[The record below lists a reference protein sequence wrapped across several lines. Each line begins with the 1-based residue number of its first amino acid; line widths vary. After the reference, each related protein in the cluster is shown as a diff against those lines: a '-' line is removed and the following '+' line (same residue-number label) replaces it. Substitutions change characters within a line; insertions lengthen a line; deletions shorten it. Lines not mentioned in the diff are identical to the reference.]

1 MNKIFV
7 QIFIPMT
14 VWAMPAAAQQIALE
28 PSSPST
34 TKPLVESASNEP
46 AGTKK
51 GMTGLPV
58 LAEEG
63 YWIEGAPINEVFQY
77 LARCASLQYFHNNEL
92 DTPEYVVTGH
102 LKLDNP
108 RQQMEELAVVYGLNV
123 YQQDATISLVTEQQQ
138 SRLPVEVMSYQLK
151 YLRGASL
158 NRSASG
164 SSSSSSGA
172 SGAKSSGGGG
182 GGSPAGGGGSASS
195 AGLADFEKLKS
206 IIKPMLT
213 REVGMIE
220 FEEKTNTLLVT
231 DNKVKLE
238 RVSKL
243 LLEIDKPKPQIMINV
258 RVLRVK
264 RGQGRLTGVDWSSA
278 LGTAGISISATQSLN
293 ALFNL
298 PNSSSLS
305 VSGPTDG
312 PTSTI
317 KKEYTPG
324 SGLIFDSAKAQV
336 ILRALESS
344 NLVSQEACPTIITE
358 DNEQGIISIVDRFPI
373 LVATVTNSAG
383 VQNISEQVRY
393 KIDESDADAT
403 QSPEKSREIGVT
415 LSVTPTL
422 LPDGTVRM
430 KLRPRVAKII
440 EFVAGKSSTGSVG
453 NSYPRVSESTVEAIS
468 RIPSGQSLFL
478 GGFYDYN
485 NTGDR
490 NKVPILGDL
499 PFIKKLFG
507 NNSKQMEQLSLVFVI
522 TPSVYDAGDIGDIQ
536 SINADVG
543 EYSQMPRDDAAAN
556 SQLLPEASWLK
567 AESATPFQPE
577 QVNSTVT
584 DAKSAEPG
592 WIGRLFSRKPKM
604 TKAPVAEPTKTYPT
618 FSQGSRS
625 KR

>member
-1 MNKIFV
+1 MNRTAV
-7 QIFIPMT
+7 QLFILMT
-14 VWAMPAAAQQIALE
+14 VCAMPGLAQQVGLE
-28 PSSPST
+28 SAPPSAI
-34 TKPLVESASNEP
+34 KQIVESALTEP
-46 AGTKK
+46 ATAKK

-63 YWIEGAPINEVFQY
+63 YWIEKAPINEVFQY

-92 DTPEYVVTGH
+92 DLPEYVVTGH

-108 RQQMEELAVVYGLNV
+108 RQQMEELAVVYGLSV

-138 SRLPVEVMSYQLK
+138 SRLPVEVMSYQLQ

-158 NRSASG
+158 NRSSG
-164 SSSSSSGA
+164 GSSSGA
-172 SGAKSSGGGG
+172 SGAKPSGGDG
-182 GGSPAGGGGSASS
+182 GGSSPGGGGSASG
-195 AGLADFEKLKS
+195 AGVADFEKLKS

-220 FEEKTNTLLVT
+220 FEEKTNTLLIT

-324 SGLIFDSAKAQV
+324 SGLIFDSARAQV

-440 EFVAGKSSTGSVG
+440 EFIAGKSSTGSVG

-507 NNSKQMEQLSLVFVI
+507 SNSKQMEQLSLVFVI

-543 EYSQMPRDDAAAN
+543 EYSQMPRDDGAAN
-556 SQLLPEASWLK
+556 PQLLPEASWLK
-567 AESATPFQPE
+567 AESATPFQRE

-584 DAKSAEPG
+584 DTKSAEPS

-604 TKAPVAEPTKTYPT
+604 NKSPVAEPSKTYPA

>member
-1 MNKIFV
+1 MNRTAV
-7 QIFIPMT
+7 QFFTLMT
-14 VWAMPAAAQQIALE
+14 ACAMPVAAQQVGLE
-28 PSSPST
+28 STPPSAI
-34 TKPLVESASNEP
+34 KQIVESALNEP
-46 AGTKK
+46 APTKT

-58 LAEEG
+58 LAEDG
-63 YWIEGAPINEVFQY
+63 YWIEKAPINEVFQY

-92 DTPEYVVTGH
+92 DLPEYVVTGH

-123 YQQDATISLVTEQQQ
+123 YQQDTTISLVTEQQQ

-158 NRSASG
+158 NRSISA
-164 SSSSSSGA
+164 SSSGA
-172 SGAKSSGGGG
+172 SGAKPSG
-182 GGSPAGGGGSASS
+182 GGGGSASGGGGS
-195 AGLADFEKLKS
+195 ASGAGLADFEKLKS

-264 RGQGRLTGVDWSSA
+264 RGQGRLTGVDWTGA
-278 LGTAGISISATQSLN
+278 LGASGISVSATQSLN

-305 VSGPTDG
+305 VSGSPNSL
-312 PTSTI
+312 TSAI

-373 LVATVTNSAG
+373 LIATVTTSAG

-393 KIDESDADAT
+393 KIDESDADST
-403 QSPEKSREIGVT
+403 QAPEKSREIGVT

-440 EFVAGKSSTGSVG
+440 EFVAGKNSTGSVG

-543 EYSQMPRDDAAAN
+543 EYSQMPRDDGAAN
-556 SQLLPEASWLK
+556 PQLLPEADWLK
-567 AESATPFQPE
+567 AERATPFQQAPADA
-577 QVNSTVT
+577 TVT
-584 DAKSAEPG
+584 NTKSSEPG

-604 TKAPVAEPTKTYPT
+604 TNVPVAESPKTYPA
-618 FSQGSRS
+618 FSQGTRS